1 MILHS
6 IENYCTLTQCNL
18 ILLCILQFSS
28 YIREYK
34 KVIDMTWESGTT
46 AIGLRVCVHLGSVQ
60 CGERL
65 AAHYLPLGLGWGAG
79 DNIYWGLFRCK
90 HFSSSKGDLHGHRV
104 PL

>member
-46 AIGLRVCVHLGSVQ
+46 AIGLRVCVCASWLSTVW
-60 CGERL
+60 R
-65 AAHYLPLGLGWGAG
+65 AA
-79 DNIYWGLFRCK
+79 RCSL
-90 HFSSSKGDLHGHRV
+90 SSTGPGVGRGG
-104 PL
+104 